1 MIVFTDFLTNESFV
15 YLHRQTNKKHTM
27 SIFNKIFGAKEDAT
41 SKVQKVSYLNWIP
54 LTSIEQLEEIK
65 EISKTEA
72 VLIFKH
78 STRCGISSMVI
89 KQFEKLFTE
98 EHQNL
103 KVYYLDLLNYR
114 DISDE
119 VGYTFQVMHQSPQLI
134 AVKNGVSVENAS
146 HYEITNTNLSRFI

>member
-1 MIVFTDFLTNESFV
+1 MG
-15 YLHRQTNKKHTM
+15 
-27 SIFNKIFGAKEDAT
+27 IFNNMFGGKSEKEPKAVEK
-41 SKVQKVSYLNWIP
+41 SHLNWLP
-54 LTSIEQLEEIK
+54 LTSLQQLEEIK
-65 EISKTEA
+65 TDSKLEA

-98 EHQNL
+98 EHKNL

-119 VGYTFQVMHQSPQLI
+119 VGYRFQVMHQSPQLI
-134 AVKNGVSVENAS
+134 AVKNGVSVYNAS
-146 HYEITNTNLSRFI
+146 HYDITQTNLSLFI